1 MTRGGGGAFA
11 CFAASARH
19 HSAASWPSRPPP
31 FCSSPPLYVP
41 YSDFGLF
48 RSATSFFVGA
58 AWIARQTRSK
68 QGRRRLPGPPFF
80 FMSRQCLHFRHS
92 TARQPSHL
100 PQRVRRV
107 DIVVGAHC
115 FDCWRLAVARAA
127 PQCRARV

>member
-1 MTRGGGGAFA
+1 MSRM
-11 CFAASARH
+11 ASLYCV
-19 HSAASWPSRPPP
+19 SAVRTAPLRRRASGVIQPPVAWPASVG
-31 FCSSPPLYVP
+31 CSNVS
-41 YSDFGLF
+41 FGLF

-58 AWIARQTRSK
+58 AWIARQTRST

-107 DIVVGAHC
+107 DMVLAH
-115 FDCWRLAVARAA
+115 
-127 PQCRARV
+127 